1 MIVDTVK
8 MIAYRAETAMVGII
22 RKYMSRKDDARA
34 LLRQIF
40 KTEVDIKPDYKNNT
54 LEISLHHLAN
64 RASDKIIH
72 T

>member
-1 MIVDTVK
+1 
-8 MIAYRAETAMVGII
+8 MVGII

-54 LEISLHHLAN
+54 LEISIHHLAN
-64 RASDKIIH
+64 RASDIIIH
-72 T
+72 K